1 MIYLCPFCGHMLPK
15 TLAEGSSTCVNCHR
29 IFDSTPFNK
38 LLSAGWL
45 VRKEK
50 IAEETGLLKYGCS
63 EALSGVAIKLVYE
76 MGLSHEQLIKALKE
90 IGVSQEF
97 SCNDAEE

>member
-1 MIYLCPFCGHMLPK
+1 MIYLCPFCGHILPHC
-15 TLAEGSSTCVNCHR
+15 LSDGSSTCVNCSR
-29 IFDSTPFNK
+29 VFDSTPFNN

-50 IAEETGLLKYGCS
+50 ISDETGLVKYGYS
-63 EALSGVAIKLVYE
+63 EVVAGVAIKLVYE
-76 MGLSHEQLIKALKE
+76 LGLSHEQLVKALKE

-97 SCNDAEE
+97 SCIPDEE